1 MAPYGA
7 TSQRRAPSSTSGL
20 VAAMVAT
27 ELKNLLLPAGHDL
40 AATEIPVTLDVAA
53 GGGRYALLHGRE
65 DTLKAE
71 NMMVDHQ
78 GVISSVLSG
87 PDQRTPITP
96 ETPDVFCALSV
107 PAGIPSASRAPRP
120 RRRAPHGSGRRARGY
135 CGDGGGPYDQLRRPA
150 AATADRR
157 SKKSRRRARP
167 DPVHQKGP
175 LSTGPCASGPTAA
188 AGQ

>member
-1 MAPYGA
+1 M
-7 TSQRRAPSSTSGL
+7 T
-20 VAAMVAT
+20 
-27 ELKNLLLPAGHDL
+27 
-40 AATEIPVTLDVAA
+40 AA
-53 GGGRYALLHGRE
+53 GGGRYALLNGRE

-71 NMMVDHQ
+71 NMMMVDHQ

-157 SKKSRRRARP
+157 SRKERRRARS
-167 DPVHQKGP
+167 DPVHQKDP
-175 LSTGPCASGPTAA
+175 LSVEPCASGPTAA